1 MGDKDVVMDEGL
13 AADEAR
19 LSRARAVDDVDWPGP
34 RGPQQVLHTDEVS
47 VTLTPHDAGRI
58 SSITAFGHEILRQ
71 YQPGMR
77 VFQYGAFPMTP
88 WVGRIGGGLLYS
100 QGRTYQLPLNQP
112 PFSIHGLGRL
122 GEWTTDEVIDSGAEQ
137 KASISLDLS
146 PWWPW
151 QATTSMSV
159 EVKQASVRISETLAV
174 SPDAATPGAGQE
186 SDSFPG
192 QLGLHPW
199 FRRHLNDDDSDD
211 EASLEFYPDWQAQR
225 GANGLPT
232 GRRIAPMP
240 APWDDTF
247 GFFPTLA
254 ATLVWEDL
262 EMHIS
267 TSHSYA
273 TVFSHLKDAICVEP
287 QTSIPNALNAA
298 PGVDVVSRD
307 RPLTLV
313 TDLTFFSTK

>member
-1 MGDKDVVMDEGL
+1 MNDKDVVTDNDLSED
-13 AADEAR
+13 AAR
-19 LSRARAVDDVDWPGP
+19 LSRAKKVDDVEWPGP
-34 RGPQQVLHTDEVS
+34 KGPQQVLSTDEVS
-47 VTLTPHDAGRI
+47 VTITPHDAGRI

-100 QGRTYQLPLNQP
+100 KGMTYQLPLNQP

-122 GEWTTDEVIDSGAEQ
+122 GEWSTDEVVTTADEQ
-137 KASISLDLS
+137 KASFSLDLS

-151 QATTSMSV
+151 SATTSMSV
-159 EVKQASVRISETLAV
+159 EARRNSVRITETLAT
-174 SPDAATPGAGQE
+174 DGE
-186 SDSFPG
+186 DFPG

-199 FRRHLNDDDSDD
+199 FRRHLNDDASDQ
-211 EASLEFYPDWQAQR
+211 EVSLQFYPDWQAQR
-225 GANGLPT
+225 GENGLPT
-232 GRRIAPMP
+232 GRRIAPTP

-254 ATLVWEDL
+254 ATLVWEDM

-273 TVFSHLKDAICVEP
+273 TVFSVPKDALCVEP
-287 QTSIPNALNAA
+287 QTSVPNALNAA
-298 PGVDVVSRD
+298 PGIDRVSAA

>member
-1 MGDKDVVMDEGL
+1 MSDKDVVIDKDLIE
-13 AADEAR
+13 DNER
-19 LSRARAVDDVDWPGP
+19 IARAKVVDDVDWPGP
-34 RGPQQVLHTDEVS
+34 RGPQQELHTDEVS
-47 VTLTPHDAGRI
+47 LTVTPHDAGRI
-58 SSITAFGHEILRQ
+58 SSIKAFGHEILRQ

-100 QGRTYQLPLNQP
+100 KGRTYQLPLNQP

-122 GEWTTDEVIDSGAEQ
+122 GEWATDEVIDTPEEQ
-137 KASISLDLS
+137 KASFSLDLS

-159 EVKQASVRISETLAV
+159 EVKKASVRITETLA
-174 SPDAATPGAGQE
+174 AATPASGKAE
-186 SDSFPG
+186 DFPG

-199 FRRHLNDDDSDD
+199 FRRHLNDDESDE

-273 TVFSHLKDAICVEP
+273 TVFSHPKDAICVEP
-287 QTSIPNALNAA
+287 QTSIPNAVNAA
-298 PGVDVVSRD
+298 PGVDVVSPD